1 MSVKYELFNLSAVQ
15 NVPELMIKIAVY
27 IWYCFTD
34 GVFLFK
40 VVD

>member
-1 MSVKYELFNLSAVQ
+1 VFVKYELFNLSAVQ

-34 GVFLFK
+34 GVCLFK